1 MRPGLLWIALGAAV
15 SVAAWRMD
23 RLQSLNIEPWSAPG
37 LVPGV
42 LGIGMV
48 LFGFALAFGGARSD
62 AQDAGPS
69 PVPWLRLG
77 LVAALCVAFGFIA
90 LGRMPFGIAAA
101 LLMFVWMTMLGW
113 PSWSAGAAR
122 WRGVMQAALI
132 SAGAS
137 FVITHL
143 FQDIFLVRLP

>member
-1 MRPGLLWIALGAAV
+1 
-15 SVAAWRMD
+15 
-23 RLQSLNIEPWSAPG
+23 
-37 LVPGV
+37 
-42 LGIGMV
+42 MV

-62 AQDAGPS
+62 SQDAGPS

-77 LVAALCVAFGFIA
+77 LIAALCVAFGFVA

-101 LLMFVWMTMLGW
+101 LLMFVWMAMLGW
-113 PSWSAGAAR
+113 PTWPAGTAR
-122 WRGVMQAALI
+122 WRGLIQAALI